1 MDNDRTEEDRAL
13 RVQLE
18 VHLDRQPVTGLLRP
32 ERGATETFI
41 GWLEFV
47 GALRRLQEG
56 PADREEQP

>member
-1 MDNDRTEEDRAL
+1 MEDNRTSEDRAL

-32 ERGATETFI
+32 EQGAAEEFV

-47 GALRRLQEG
+47 GALKRLQEA
-56 PADREEQP
+56 PADREERR